1 MNVARA
7 RLVVRLLGGSILALG
22 FCSVAALAGPPYIT
36 DDPEPTE
43 LGHYENY
50 LFATGTS
57 TRDGSS
63 GSAGLDLNYGGAPD
77 LQLTAVL
84 PLAFQSSANGGGTA
98 AGLGNIEL
106 AAKYRFLRQADIG
119 VDVAVF
125 PRVFLPSGSA
135 RVGPRHGAFFLPV
148 WVERSWES
156 WTTFGGGG
164 CELNRGSGSRD
175 FCVAGWALTH
185 QVLENLQ
192 LGAEV
197 VHQTPDIKGGQ
208 SSTGIGFGMIYDLSE
223 HYHLLAYAGPGLQ
236 NAAATGRYT
245 WYASLLVTY

>member
-1 MNVARA
+1 MRMS
-7 RLVVRLLGGSILALG
+7 RTTPIVRLLGVSILALG
-22 FCSVAALAGPPYIT
+22 CFSIAAVAGPPYIT

-84 PLAFQSSANGGGTA
+84 PLAFQSSANGGTA
-98 AGLGNIEL
+98 ANLGNIEF
-106 AAKYRFLRQADIG
+106 AAKYRFLHQEETG
-119 VDVAVF
+119 LDVAIF

-148 WVERSWES
+148 WLERSWES
-156 WTTFGGGG
+156 WSTFGGGG
-164 CELNRGSGSRD
+164 CEFNRGSGSRD
-175 FCVAGWALTH
+175 FCLAGWALTH

-197 VHQTPDIKGGQ
+197 VHETPDVKGGQ
-208 SSTGIGFGMIYDLSE
+208 SSTGIGFGMIYDLGE

-236 NAAATGRYT
+236 NAAATGRYA
-245 WYASLLVTY
+245 WYASLLFTY

>member
-1 MNVARA
+1 VSVPRA
-7 RLVVRLLGGSILALG
+7 MLIVRLLGGSILALG
-22 FCSVAALAGPPYIT
+22 CCSSAAVAGPPYIT

-57 TRDGSS
+57 TRDGS
-63 GSAGLDLNYGGAPD
+63 GVSAGLDLNYGGAPD

-84 PLAFQSSANGGGTA
+84 PLAIQTSANGGTA
-98 AGLGNIEL
+98 AGLSNIEL
-106 AAKYRFLRQADIG
+106 AAKYRFLHQADVG
-119 VDVAVF
+119 WDVAVF

-135 RVGPRHGAFFLPV
+135 HVGPRHGAFFLPV

-164 CELNRGSGSRD
+164 CEFNRGSGSRD
-175 FCVAGWALTH
+175 FCLAGWALTH

-192 LGAEV
+192 LGAEI
-197 VHQTPDIKGGQ
+197 VHQTPDIRGGQ
-208 SSTGIGFGMIYDLSE
+208 SSTGIGFGLIYDVSE
-223 HYHLLAYAGPGLQ
+223 HYHLLAYGGPGLQ

-245 WYASLLVTY
+245 WYASLLFTY